1 MVILSNGLIS
11 NNMNDEGRLSRLVT
25 VLGECMI
32 NLCSARQAKEK
43 LDEAEVELKKLWGV
57 YLF

>member
-1 MVILSNGLIS
+1 
-11 NNMNDEGRLSRLVT
+11 MNDEGRLSRLVT